1 MADRTGG
8 AAHADGLHGV
18 TAQPLLLLGASGLG
32 REVAAA
38 VAAVNDHRATW
49 EVLGYLDDDPIV
61 EGSTIGQHRVL
72 GPLEVV
78 AAFPD
83 ARLVLCVAGRRAPGA
98 RTRAALAADAPE
110 RYATIVHPAASIG
123 AGTDLAPGTIVLA
136 GAVTT
141 ADVAVGAHCVLM
153 PQVVLTHD
161 DVLADHVI
169 CAAGAVIAGGVHV
182 GEGSYLGTGCRIRE
196 DLRIGAWAT
205 IGMGAV
211 VLDDVPSGE
220 VWAGVPARPLRHT
233 RLAEEV
239 PA

>member
-1 MADRTGG
+1 MADRTWG
-8 AAHADGLHGV
+8 AAPADGLHGV

-38 VAAVNDHRATW
+38 VAAVNDHRPTW
-49 EVLGYLDDDPIV
+49 EVLGYLDDDPIL

-72 GPLEVV
+72 GPLEAV

-83 ARLVLCVAGRRAPGA
+83 ALLVLCVAGRRAPRA
-98 RTRAALAADAPE
+98 RTRAALAGGPPE
-110 RYATIVHPAASIG
+110 RFATIVHPAASIG
-123 AGTDLAPGTIVLA
+123 SGTELAPGTIVLA
-136 GAVTT
+136 GVVTT
-141 ADVAVGAHCVLM
+141 ADVVVGAHCVLM

-169 CAAGAVIAGGVHV
+169 CVAGAALAGGVHIEV
-182 GEGSYLGTGCRIRE
+182 GAYLGTGCRIRE
-196 DLRIGAWAT
+196 DLRIGSWAT

-220 VWAGVPARPLRHT
+220 VWAGVPARRLRHT
-233 RLAEEV
+233 RMAEEV